1 MELELADLLR
11 VGGIV
16 LCGGQS
22 RRMGRSKAWL
32 PLGEETF
39 LQRVARIVGDVVQPT
54 VVVAAAG
61 QELPPLPTSI
71 LAARDSQPGR
81 GPLQGL
87 LAGLDRLGGAVDA
100 VYVSSCDAPL
110 LRPAFVRRMID
121 LLSDFDIAVPET
133 DGLPH
138 PLAGVYRIAVQEGVR
153 DLLDAERLRPVFLFE
168 RYRTRFVPADEL
180 RTVDEDLASL
190 RNVNTPE
197 EYDALL
203 RQAVVEDCPR
213 GEP

>member
-11 VGGIV
+11 VGAIV

-39 LQRVARIVGDVVQPT
+39 LQRVTRILGDVVQPT

-71 LAARDSQPGR
+71 LVARDEQPGR

-87 LAGLDRLGGAVDA
+87 LAGLDRLSGVVDA

-121 LLSDFDIAVPET
+121 LLDGFDIAVPET

-138 PLAGVYRIAVQEGVR
+138 PLAGVYRIAVREGVR

-168 RYRTRFVPADEL
+168 QYRTRFVPADEL
-180 RTVDEDLASL
+180 RTVDEDLGSL

-203 RQAVVEDCPR
+203 RQAAIEIGPP
-213 GEP
+213 G

>member
-1 MELELADLLR
+1 MELEVADLVR

-32 PLGEETF
+32 TFGGETF
-39 LQRVARIVGDVVQPT
+39 LQRVTRIVGEVVQPT
-54 VVVAAAG
+54 VAVAAAG

-71 LAARDSQPGR
+71 LVARDEQPGR

-87 LAGLDRLGGAVDA
+87 LAGLDRLSGVVDA

-121 LLSDFDIAVPET
+121 LLADFDIAVPET

-138 PLAGVYRIAVQEGVR
+138 PLAGVYRTKVREGVR
-153 DLLDAERLRPVFLFE
+153 ELLDASRLRLVFLFE
-168 RYRTRFVPADEL
+168 RYRTRFVPTEEL
-180 RTVDEDLASL
+180 RTVDEHLSSL
-190 RNVNTPE
+190 RNINTPE
-197 EYDALL
+197 DYDALL
-203 RQAVVEDCPR
+203 RQAVVEDSPA
-213 GEP
+213 GGF

>member
-1 MELELADLLR
+1 MADLLR

-32 PLGEETF
+32 TLGGETF
-39 LQRVARIVGDVVQPT
+39 LQRVTRVLGEVVQPT
-54 VVVAAAG
+54 VVVAAG
-61 QELPPLPTSI
+61 VQDLPALPTST
-71 LAARDSQPGR
+71 LVARDSQPRR

-87 LAGLDRLGGAVDA
+87 LAGLDRLSSAVEA
-100 VYVSSCDAPL
+100 VYVSSCDVPL

-121 LLSDFDIAVPET
+121 LLADFDIAVPEA

-138 PLAGVYRIAVQEGVR
+138 PLAGIYRVKVRDGIR
-153 DLLDAERLRPVFLFE
+153 DLLDGKRLRVAYLFE
-168 RYRTRFVPADEL
+168 RHRTRFVPAEEL
-180 RTVDEDLASL
+180 RTVDEHLLSL
-190 RNVNTPE
+190 RNVNTPQ

-203 RQAVVEDCPR
+203 RQARIEDCPQ
-213 GEP
+213 GGAT